1 MERES
6 FSLTLLNIQTRASE
20 AQVLI
25 WGLNREREDVADL
38 GVPPRSWGCS
48 LADLRSL

>member
-1 MERES
+1 MEGES

-25 WGLNREREDVADL
+25 WGLNRGREDVADL
-38 GVPPRSWGCS
+38 GVPASLSWGMFS
-48 LADLRSL
+48 G